1 MSIKLKGS
9 SDGSVSLD
17 APADTSPSGT
27 DVTFVLPTADGSN
40 GQVIQTNGSG
50 ALSFASLPSGSVV
63 GNSFF
68 YVYDNSGTTGT
79 SGYVALGNTGTVNIY
94 ENVGSDYDDT
104 TNRGRYTAPAAGL
117 YRFAVITDFNSV
129 TSGLGIAVQFYKNGS
144 AFQRAMNNSDAQRSF
159 NTNSDPA
166 TRHNVQACH
175 DLVVTLAANDYIEA
189 RVKYFGTVNTGG
201 GTARF
206 DRRGLFLGYRLN

>member
-27 DVTFVLPTADGSN
+27 DVSFTLPTADGSS

-50 ALSFASLPSGSVV
+50 ALSFTSLPTGSVV

-68 YVYDNSGTTGT
+68 RVYDNSGAAGT
-79 SGYVALGNTGTVNIY
+79 SSYVTLASSGTVTVF
-94 ENVGSDYDDT
+94 ENVGSDYDNT

-117 YRFAVITDFNSV
+117 YRFFVVGQLNSV
-129 TSGLGIAVQFYKNGS
+129 TSGLTINIQFYKNGAAQGATGQDGGATRS
-144 AFQRAMNNSDAQRSF
+144 YNN
-159 NTNSDPA
+159 NGDPA
-166 TRHNVQACH
+166 IKHGVQCVNEY
-175 DLVVTLAANDYIEA
+175 VVTLAANDYVEA
-189 RVKYFGTVNTGG
+189 RIKHTGSSNDS
-201 GTARF
+201 TAAAF
-206 DRRGLFLGYRLN
+206 DRRGMFIGYRLN